1 MTRKSS
7 FDASCSKYDYGGR
20 GRMRQKLARDRGTK
34 EERLAQT
41 QKDEEGKC
49 FFFFSVFRLFRA

>member
-1 MTRKSS
+1 
-7 FDASCSKYDYGGR
+7 
-20 GRMRQKLARDRGTK
+20 MRQKLARDRGTK